1 MPEVVISNTS
11 PIFYLHRLRLL
22 GLLQELYQKIII
34 PKAVVAELEAGRR
47 QGEEVPEIDNY
58 EWIEIRTIQ
67 SPQILGLS
75 TDFGSGE
82 AEVLALALEE
92 SDSLVIIDE
101 KLARKI
107 ARLRGLRV
115 TGTAGVLLKAKQ
127 EGHIREVKPFLD
139 RLQEIHFHLSDN
151 VRTLILSKAEES

>member
-1 MPEVVISNTS
+1 M
-11 PIFYLHRLRLL
+11 
-22 GLLQELYQKIII
+22 
-34 PKAVVAELEAGRR
+34 
-47 QGEEVPEIDNY
+47 
-58 EWIEIRTIQ
+58 
-67 SPQILGLS
+67 S

-92 SDSLVIIDE
+92 SDSLAIIDE

-127 EGHIREVKPFLD
+127 KGHIQAVKPLLD
-139 RLQEIHFHLSDN
+139 QLQEIHFHLSDN
-151 VRTLILSKAEES
+151 VRALILSKAEES

>member
-22 GLLQELYQKIII
+22 NLLQELYQKIIV
-34 PKAVVAELEAGRR
+34 PKAVVAELEVGRR
-47 QGEEVPEIDNY
+47 QGEDVPEIDNY
-58 EWIEIRTIQ
+58 EWIETRAIR

-75 TDFGSGE
+75 TDFGAGE

-92 SDSLVIIDE
+92 SDGLVIIDE
-101 KLARKI
+101 NLARKI

-127 EGHIREVKPFLD
+127 KGHIQAVKPLLD
-139 RLQEIHFHLSDN
+139 QLQEIHFHLSDN

>member
-22 GLLQELYQKIII
+22 NLLQELYQKIII
-34 PKAVVAELEAGRR
+34 PKAVVAELEIGRR
-47 QGEEVPEIDNY
+47 QGEEVPEINNY
-58 EWIEIRTIQ
+58 KWIETRAIRSSQ
-67 SPQILGLS
+67 VLGLS

-92 SDSLVIIDE
+92 LDSLVIIDE

-127 EGHIREVKPFLD
+127 EGHIRAVKPFLD

-151 VRTLILSKAEES
+151 VRDLILSKAEE

>member
-11 PIFYLHRLRLL
+11 PIFYLHRLRRLD
-22 GLLQELYQKIII
+22 LLQKLYQEIIV

-47 QGEEVPEIDNY
+47 QGEDVPEIDDY
-58 EWIEIRTIQ
+58 EWIKIRAIR

-75 TDFGSGE
+75 TDFGRGE
-82 AEVLALALEE
+82 TEVLALALEE

-101 KLARKI
+101 KLARRI

-127 EGHIREVKPFLD
+127 EGHILAVKPFLY

-151 VRTLILSKAEES
+151 VLTLILSIAEE

>member
-11 PIFYLHRLRLL
+11 PIFYLHRLRRLD
-22 GLLQELYQKIII
+22 LLQKLYQEIIV

-47 QGEEVPEIDNY
+47 QGEDVPAIDNY
-58 EWIEIRTIQ
+58 EWIKIRAIR

-75 TDFGSGE
+75 TDFGPGE
-82 AEVLALALEE
+82 TEVLVLALEE

-107 ARLRGLRV
+107 ARLRDLRV

-127 EGHIREVKPFLD
+127 EGHILAVKPFID

-151 VRTLILSKAEES
+151 VRTLILSIAEE

>member
-11 PIFYLHRLRLL
+11 PIFYLHRLRRLDLL
-22 GLLQELYQKIII
+22 KKLYQEIIV

-47 QGEEVPEIDNY
+47 QGEDVPEIDSY
-58 EWIEIRTIQ
+58 EWIKIRAIR

-75 TDFGSGE
+75 TDFGPGE
-82 AEVLALALEE
+82 TEVLALALEE

-115 TGTAGVLLKAKQ
+115 PGTVGILLKAKQ
-127 EGHIREVKPFLD
+127 EGHILAVKPFID
-139 RLQEIHFHLSDN
+139 RLQESHFHLSDN
-151 VRTLILSKAEES
+151 VRTLILSIAEE

>member
-22 GLLQELYQKIII
+22 DLLQELYQKIII
-34 PKAVVAELEAGRR
+34 PKAVVAELETGRR
-47 QGEEVPEIDNY
+47 QGEDVPEIDNY
-58 EWIEIRTIQ
+58 EWIETRAIR

-127 EGHIREVKPFLD
+127 EGHIRAVKPFLD
-139 RLQEIHFHLSDN
+139 RLQEIHFYISDN
-151 VRTLILSKAEES
+151 VRTLILSKAGE

>member
-22 GLLQELYQKIII
+22 GLLQELYQKIIV
-34 PKAVVAELEAGRR
+34 PRAVVAELEVGRR
-47 QGEEVPEIDNY
+47 QGEDVPEIDSY
-58 EWIEIRTIQ
+58 EWIETRAIR

-82 AEVLALALEE
+82 TEVLALALEE

-107 ARLRGLRV
+107 AHLRGLRV

-127 EGHIREVKPFLD
+127 EGHIRAVKPFLD
-139 RLQEIHFHLSDN
+139 RLQDMHFHLSDS
-151 VRTLILSKAEES
+151 VRTLILNKAGE

>member
-22 GLLQELYQKIII
+22 DLLQKLYQEIIV

-47 QGEEVPEIDNY
+47 QGEDVPEIDNY
-58 EWIEIRTIQ
+58 EWIKIRAIR

-75 TDFGSGE
+75 TDFGLGE
-82 AEVLALALEE
+82 TEVLALALEE

-101 KLARKI
+101 KLARRI
-107 ARLRGLRV
+107 AHLRGLRV

-127 EGHIREVKPFLD
+127 EGHILAVKPFLD

-151 VRTLILSKAEES
+151 VRTLILSIAEE

>member
-1 MPEVVISNTS
+1 MPEIVISNTS

-22 GLLQELYQKIII
+22 DLLQKLYQEIIV

-47 QGEEVPEIDNY
+47 QGEDVPAVDSY
-58 EWIEIRTIQ
+58 EWIKIRAIR
-67 SPQILGLS
+67 SPQIMGLS
-75 TDFGSGE
+75 TDFGPGE
-82 AEVLALALEE
+82 TEVIALALEE

-101 KLARKI
+101 KLARRI

-127 EGHIREVKPFLD
+127 EGHILAVKPFLD

-151 VRTLILSKAEES
+151 VRTLILSTAEE

>member
-22 GLLQELYQKIII
+22 DLLQELYQKIIV
-34 PKAVVAELEAGRR
+34 PKAVVAELETGRR
-47 QGEEVPEIDNY
+47 QGEDVPEINSY
-58 EWIEIRTIQ
+58 EWIETRAIR

-92 SDSLVIIDE
+92 SESLVIIDE

-107 ARLRGLRV
+107 ASLRGLRV

-127 EGHIREVKPFLD
+127 EGHIRAVKPFLN

>member
-11 PIFYLHRLRLL
+11 PIFYLHRLRRLD
-22 GLLQELYQKIII
+22 LLQKLYQEIIV

-47 QGEEVPEIDNY
+47 QGEDVPEIDSY
-58 EWIEIRTIQ
+58 EWIKIRAIR

-75 TDFGSGE
+75 TDFGPGE
-82 AEVLALALEE
+82 TEVLALALEE

-127 EGHIREVKPFLD
+127 EGHILAVKPFLD

-151 VRTLILSKAEES
+151 VRTLILSIAEE

>member
-1 MPEVVISNTS
+1 MPEAVISNTS
-11 PIFYLHRLRLL
+11 PIFYLHRLRRLD
-22 GLLQELYQKIII
+22 LLQKLYQEIIV

-47 QGEEVPEIDNY
+47 QGEDVPEIDSY
-58 EWIEIRTIQ
+58 EWIKIRAIR
-67 SPQILGLS
+67 SPQIMGLS
-75 TDFGSGE
+75 TDFGPGE
-82 AEVLALALEE
+82 TEVLALALEE

-101 KLARKI
+101 KLARRI

-127 EGHIREVKPFLD
+127 EGHILAVKPFLD

-151 VRTLILSKAEES
+151 VRTLILSIAEE

>member
-22 GLLQELYQKIII
+22 DLLQKLYQEIIV

-47 QGEEVPEIDNY
+47 QGEDVPELDNY
-58 EWIEIRTIQ
+58 EWIKIRAIR

-75 TDFGSGE
+75 TDFGLGE
-82 AEVLALALEE
+82 TEVLALALEE

-127 EGHIREVKPFLD
+127 EGHILAVKPFID

-151 VRTLILSKAEES
+151 VRTLILGIAEE

>member
-22 GLLQELYQKIII
+22 GLLQELYQKIIV
-34 PKAVVAELEAGRR
+34 PRAVVAELEAGRR
-47 QGEEVPEIDNY
+47 QGEDVPEIDSY
-58 EWIEIRTIQ
+58 EWIETRTVQ

-82 AEVLALALEE
+82 TEVLALALEE

-127 EGHIREVKPFLD
+127 ECHIRAVKPFLD
-139 RLQEIHFHLSDN
+139 RLQDMHFHLSDN
-151 VRTLILSKAEES
+151 VRTLILSKAEE

>member
-11 PIFYLHRLRLL
+11 PIFYLHRLRRLD
-22 GLLQELYQKIII
+22 LLQKLYQEIIV

-47 QGEEVPEIDNY
+47 QGEDVPAIDRY
-58 EWIEIRTIQ
+58 EWIKIRAIR

-75 TDFGSGE
+75 TDFGPGE
-82 AEVLALALEE
+82 TEVLALALEE

-101 KLARKI
+101 KLARRI

-127 EGHIREVKPFLD
+127 EGHILAVKPFLD

-151 VRTLILSKAEES
+151 VRTLILSIAEE

>member
-22 GLLQELYQKIII
+22 NLLQELYQKIIV
-34 PKAVVAELEAGRR
+34 PKAVVTELETGRR
-47 QGEEVPEIDNY
+47 QGEDVPEIDNY
-58 EWIEIRTIQ
+58 EWIETRTVR

-82 AEVLALALEE
+82 TEVLAMALEE
-92 SDSLVIIDE
+92 SESLVIIDE

-107 ARLRGLRV
+107 ARLRGLPV

-127 EGHIREVKPFLD
+127 EGYISAVKPFLD
-139 RLQEIHFHLSDN
+139 QLQEMHFHLSDN
-151 VRTLILSKAEES
+151 VRTLIKLENNEF

>member
-22 GLLQELYQKIII
+22 DLLQELYQKIIV
-34 PKAVVAELEAGRR
+34 PKAVVAELETGRR
-47 QGEEVPEIDNY
+47 QGEDVPEIDNY
-58 EWIEIRTIQ
+58 EWIETRAVR

-82 AEVLALALEE
+82 TEVLALALEVSE
-92 SDSLVIIDE
+92 ILVIIDE

-127 EGHIREVKPFLD
+127 EGHIRAIKPFLD

-151 VRTLILSKAEES
+151 VRTLILSKAGE

>member
-22 GLLQELYQKIII
+22 DLLQKLYQEIIV

-47 QGEEVPEIDNY
+47 QGEDVPAIDSY
-58 EWIEIRTIQ
+58 EWIKIRAIR

-75 TDFGSGE
+75 TDFGPGE
-82 AEVLALALEE
+82 TEVLALALEE

-101 KLARKI
+101 KLARRI

-127 EGHIREVKPFLD
+127 EGHILAVKPFLD
-139 RLQEIHFHLSDN
+139 RLQEIRFHLSDN
-151 VRTLILSKAEES
+151 VRTLILSIAEE

>member
-22 GLLQELYQKIII
+22 DLLQKLYQEIIV

-47 QGEEVPEIDNY
+47 QGEDAPEIDSY
-58 EWIEIRTIQ
+58 EWIKIRAIR

-75 TDFGSGE
+75 TDFGPGE
-82 AEVLALALEE
+82 TEVLALALEE

-127 EGHIREVKPFLD
+127 EGHILAVKPFLD

-151 VRTLILSKAEES
+151 VRTLILSIAEE

>member
-11 PIFYLHRLRLL
+11 PIFYLHRLRRLD
-22 GLLQELYQKIII
+22 LLQKLYQEIIV

-47 QGEEVPEIDNY
+47 QGEDVPAIDSY
-58 EWIEIRTIQ
+58 EWIKIRAIR

-75 TDFGSGE
+75 TDFGPGE
-82 AEVLALALEE
+82 TEVLALALEE

-127 EGHIREVKPFLD
+127 EGHILAVKPFLD

-151 VRTLILSKAEES
+151 VRTLILSIAKE

>member
-22 GLLQELYQKIII
+22 DLLQELYQKIIV
-34 PKAVVAELEAGRR
+34 PKAVVAELETGRR
-47 QGEEVPEIDNY
+47 QGEDVPDIDNY
-58 EWIEIRTIQ
+58 KWIETQAVR
-67 SPQILGLS
+67 SSQILGLS

-82 AEVLALALEE
+82 TEVLALALEVSE
-92 SDSLVIIDE
+92 SLVIIDE

-127 EGHIREVKPFLD
+127 EGYISAVKPLLD
-139 RLQEIHFHLSDN
+139 QLQEIHFHLSDN
-151 VRTLILSKAEES
+151 VRTLILSKAGE

>member
-11 PIFYLHRLRLL
+11 PIFYLHRLRRLD
-22 GLLQELYQKIII
+22 LLQKLYQEIIV

-47 QGEEVPEIDNY
+47 QGEDVPEIDSY
-58 EWIEIRTIQ
+58 EWIKIRAIR

-75 TDFGSGE
+75 TDFGPGE
-82 AEVLALALEE
+82 TEVLALALEE

-127 EGHIREVKPFLD
+127 EGHILAVKPFID

-151 VRTLILSKAEES
+151 VRTLILSIAEE

>member
-11 PIFYLHRLRLL
+11 PIFYLHRLRRLD
-22 GLLQELYQKIII
+22 LLQKLYQEIIV

-47 QGEEVPEIDNY
+47 QGEDVPAIDSY
-58 EWIEIRTIQ
+58 EWIKIRAIR

-75 TDFGSGE
+75 TDFGLGE
-82 AEVLALALEE
+82 TEVLALALEE
-92 SDSLVIIDE
+92 SDRLVIIDE
-101 KLARKI
+101 KLARRI

-127 EGHIREVKPFLD
+127 EGHILAVKPFLD

-151 VRTLILSKAEES
+151 VRTLILSIAEE

>member
-11 PIFYLHRLRLL
+11 PIFYLHRLRRLD
-22 GLLQELYQKIII
+22 LLQKLYQEIIV

-47 QGEEVPEIDNY
+47 QGEDVPEIDSY
-58 EWIEIRTIQ
+58 EWIKIRAIR

-75 TDFGSGE
+75 TDFGPGE
-82 AEVLALALEE
+82 TEVLALALEE
-92 SDSLVIIDE
+92 SDSLAIIDE

-115 TGTAGVLLKAKQ
+115 TGTAGVLLKANQ
-127 EGHIREVKPFLD
+127 EGHILAVKPFID

-151 VRTLILSKAEES
+151 VRTLILSIAEE

>member
-11 PIFYLHRLRLL
+11 PIFYLHRLRRLD
-22 GLLQELYQKIII
+22 LLQKLYQEIIV

-47 QGEEVPEIDNY
+47 QGEDVPEIDSY
-58 EWIEIRTIQ
+58 EWIKIRAIR
-67 SPQILGLS
+67 SSQILGLS
-75 TDFGSGE
+75 TDFGPGE
-82 AEVLALALEE
+82 TEVLALALEE
-92 SDSLVIIDE
+92 SDSLAIIDE

-127 EGHIREVKPFLD
+127 EGHILAVKPFID

-151 VRTLILSKAEES
+151 VRTLILSIAEE

>member
-22 GLLQELYQKIII
+22 DLLQELYQKIII
-34 PKAVVAELEAGRR
+34 PKAVVAELETGRR
-47 QGEEVPEIDNY
+47 QGEDVPEIDNY
-58 EWIEIRTIQ
+58 EWIETRAIR

-127 EGHIREVKPFLD
+127 EGHIRAVKPFLD
-139 RLQEIHFHLSDN
+139 RLQEIHFYLSDN
-151 VRTLILSKAEES
+151 VRTLILSKAEE